1 MKGSN
6 KKSANLV
13 KIVFSFSPVGS
24 RATPGYCSRSTV
36 YSFKLLITLFNS
48 VPIGIIRP
56 LIRLYKPL
64 LVNFAAL
71 VIVLP
76 CLFILLTGYILY
88 SAELSD
94 RELNYCSA
102 FWLNSSNNNNNF
114 ILCTKIQI
122 LNGLPRK

>member
-1 MKGSN
+1 MNGSN

-71 VIVLP
+71 VVLF

-88 SAELSD
+88 SAELLIAIES
-94 RELNYCSA
+94 
-102 FWLNSSNNNNNF
+102 
-114 ILCTKIQI
+114 
-122 LNGLPRK
+122 

>member
-36 YSFKLLITLFNS
+36 YSFKLLITLFTCNS

-71 VIVLP
+71 VIVLF

-88 SAELSD
+88 SAELLIAIES
-94 RELNYCSA
+94 
-102 FWLNSSNNNNNF
+102 
-114 ILCTKIQI
+114 
-122 LNGLPRK
+122 

>member
-1 MKGSN
+1 MKGFN

-13 KIVFSFSPVGS
+13 KIVFSFSPVGF

-71 VIVLP
+71 VIVLF

-88 SAELSD
+88 SAELLIAIES
-94 RELNYCSA
+94 
-102 FWLNSSNNNNNF
+102 
-114 ILCTKIQI
+114 
-122 LNGLPRK
+122 